1 MPSRLEKL
9 NERIGKKL
17 DELAEDR
24 QEVEQARKVVHRK
37 DVKVEDLKAELHKV
51 RKRLKRR
58 RDVIKELKGDLDEA
72 AKETPDEDTE
82 QEQRLRA
89 RLDRLAG
96 EYEEQVAVRDRL
108 LDKLDQLR
116 ETRADAREALSQAL
130 AENEE
135 DREAIARMR
144 ARRKRIQERK
154 DKPSPNFDFAEF
166 DCNDGTPLPLE
177 SEPAVRDWC
186 RTIGEPVRA
195 KFGSV
200 HINSGFR
207 HAAYNARI
215 GGEDNSVHIYDYPG
229 RDFKAVAGDFTCGI
243 GTPAEWYAF
252 TLNLADGRG
261 RYATFHHA
269 DTRNNIGWSDASW
282 SG

>member
-1 MPSRLEKL
+1 MGKL
-9 NERIGKKL
+9 TELNKRIQAKL
-17 DELAEDR
+17 DELEDDKEER
-24 QEVEQARKVVHRK
+24 ERARHAVHRK
-37 DVKVEDLKAELHKV
+37 DARAAELLDELRQA

-58 RDVIKELKGDLDEA
+58 RDVLQELRSDLDEA
-72 AKETPDEDTE
+72 AKETPDEDTAE
-82 QEQRLRA
+82 EERLRA

-96 EYEEQVAVRDRL
+96 EYEEQVATRDRL
-108 LDKLDQLR
+108 LVRLDRLR
-116 ETRADAREALSQAL
+116 ETRSDAREALSQAL
-130 AENEE
+130 AESEE

-144 ARRKRIQERK
+144 ARRKRIQERR
-154 DKPSPNFDFAEF
+154 DKPSPNFDFGEF

-186 RTIGEPVRA
+186 MRIGEPVRA
-195 KFGSV
+195 RFGSV

-215 GGEDNSVHIYDYPG
+215 GGEPASVHIYDYPG
-229 RDFKAVAGDFTCGI
+229 RDFKAVAGDFTCER

-252 TLNLADGRG
+252 TFEKADGRG

-269 DTRNNIGWSDASW
+269 DTRNRIGWQDATW